1 MFVLIGLLLTILC
14 AACVFLVILGLPGT
28 WLMAGLA
35 GLFAWWQW
43 DPARG
48 SADQFLGVP
57 VLVTLLALA
66 VVGEIVEF
74 AAGAA
79 GAKRAGASGWGAI
92 GALIGAIVGGLT
104 ATLAIPIPVVGSLIG
119 ACAGAAA
126 GAWLCELAIGRSH
139 EQAVRSGVGAG
150 IGRFKGTLAKLVV
163 AAAMWAV
170 ITVAAFWP

>member
-28 WLMAGLA
+28 WLMAA
-35 GLFAWWQW
+35 FVGLFAWWQW
-43 DPARG
+43 DPAR
-48 SADQFLGVP
+48 AATDQFLGVP
-57 VLVTLLALA
+57 VLIALLVLA
-66 VVGEIVEF
+66 VLGEVLEF

-92 GALIGAIVGGLT
+92 GALLGAIVGGLT
-104 ATLAIPIPVVGSLIG
+104 ATFAIPIPVAGSLIG
-119 ACAGAAA
+119 ACGGAAA

-150 IGRFKGTLAKLVV
+150 IGRFKGTLAKLAV
-163 AAAMWAV
+163 ALVMWLV
-170 ITVAAFWP
+170 IAIAAFWP